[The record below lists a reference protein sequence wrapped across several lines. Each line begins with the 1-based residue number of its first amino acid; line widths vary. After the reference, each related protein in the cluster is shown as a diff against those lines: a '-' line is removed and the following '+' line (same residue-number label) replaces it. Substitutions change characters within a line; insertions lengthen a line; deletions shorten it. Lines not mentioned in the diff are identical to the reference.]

1 VVGAL
6 VGLVLIAAVL
16 AAPGAAVGG
25 KHVEVVVVRPGAQAD
40 YARSAERIHE
50 ALARAAVSPIQIH
63 TEFLEESRFPGER
76 YGRLLHAF
84 LRDKYAGRPV
94 RLVFA
99 VGPAVLD
106 FLLQHRGTL
115 FSGVPI
121 LFSGVGR
128 GDLELPAL
136 PAGVTGI
143 WRPVTAAHTVDVAR
157 SLQPETK
164 ELVVIAGTTHSEQA
178 MLKDVR
184 AALAP
189 YEGHL
194 RMRYLAGHS
203 LPEILDEVA
212 ALPAGA
218 VVLYQS
224 LQRDGEGATFLSRE
238 ALERVA
244 AASNVPVYGLF
255 ARYVGHGTIGGR
267 VVDLVDLGAQ
277 AGELGREILDA
288 GRAAAL
294 PPPREGR
301 SAYLFDWHELRRWGL
316 DERRLPAA
324 STVRFRGQTFW
335 QRYGT
340 IIGLTGVS
348 LLECGL
354 IVVLLQQWRRRRWA
368 ERSLTER
375 LRFEEVLSGLYAR
388 FALLEAG
395 DLEAESERSL
405 AAVGE
410 LLGVDRAKLVAPSE
424 KTGFLRIRGWARPG
438 VEPGPAVVSLLRF
451 PWTAARL
458 RRGEVVKFSRLEE
471 LPPAAAVDRTTYA
484 SIGARSH
491 ISVPLLAGDL
501 VLGSIAFTTVLAERS
516 WPDELDQ
523 RLQLLAGVLANVLA
537 RRRADGA
544 LRESRALSDAI
555 VQSLPGTVVVVN
567 RSGVIIATNH
577 WQRGAAVGA
586 GHDAELAIGA
596 SYLEVWRRLRAAG
609 DRAAA
614 EIVRGIQS
622 VLDGTSL
629 EVSLEHR
636 VPAADGQD
644 DAWFEIRV
652 HPLRTAS
659 GGAVISR
666 IDISERRRAA
676 AETRRVREEL
686 ARVGRL
692 ATVGELTAALAH
704 EVKQPLTGILT
715 NAQAARRLL
724 AADRPDLAEIRSI
737 LDDIVE
743 DDQRAAGVIQRLRGM
758 LKRREPELT
767 TIDVNRLIEDVVRF
781 LRTDAVIRNAFIR
794 TELEP
799 DLPTIRGDLVQLQQV
814 LVNLAL
820 NGLDAMREVPA
831 PQRRLVM
838 TTRRAGDGVCVGVRD
853 SGTGL
858 TPECQE
864 RIFEPFFSSKPEGM
878 GLGLPI
884 ARSIVDAQGGRLW
897 AVNNADC
904 GATFFFTLTAMGRG
918 RAAAG
923 PVREP
928 APGRG
933 RLWSGAA

>member
-1 VVGAL
+1 MGRGSRSLSVVRAL

-16 AAPGAAVGG
+16 KAPQVC
-25 KHVEVVVVRPGAQAD
+25 
-40 YARSAERIHE
+40 
-50 ALARAAVSPIQIH
+50 

-76 YGRLLHAF
+76 YGRL
-84 LRDKYAGRPV
+84 
-94 RLVFA
+94 
-99 VGPAVLD
+99 
-106 FLLQHRGTL
+106 QHRATL
-115 FSGVPI
+115 VPGVPI
-121 LFSGVGR
+121 VFSELGR
-128 GDLELPAL
+128 GDLELSAL
-136 PAGVTGI
+136 PARVSGI
-143 WRPVTAAHTVDVAR
+143 WRPVAAEAVDVIR
-157 SLQPETK
+157 SLPPETE
-164 ELVVIAGTTHSEQA
+164 ELVVIA
-178 MLKDVR
+178 
-184 AALAP
+184 
-189 YEGHL
+189 
-194 RMRYLAGHS
+194 
-203 LPEILDEVA
+203 
-212 ALPAGA
+212 
-218 VVLYQS
+218 
-224 LQRDGEGATFLSRE
+224 
-238 ALERVA
+238 
-244 AASNVPVYGLF
+244 
-255 ARYVGHGTIGGR
+255 GHGTIGGR

-288 GRAAAL
+288 ARAAAP

-301 SAYLFDWHELRRWGL
+301 SAALFDWRELRRWGL
-316 DERRLPAA
+316 DERRLPPT
-324 STVRFRGQTFW
+324 STVFPGQSFW

-348 LLECGL
+348 LLESAL
-354 IVVLLQQWRRRRWA
+354 IVVLLLQWRRRRWA

-410 LLGVDRAKLVAPSE
+410 FLGVDRAKLVAPSE

-438 VEPGPAVVSLLRF
+438 VDPGPAVVSLLRF
-451 PWTAARL
+451 PWTGARL

-471 LPPAAAVDRTTYA
+471 LPPDAAVDRTTYA

-567 RSGVIIATNH
+567 RSGTIIATNH
-577 WQRGAAVGA
+577 WSRGAAVGA

-596 SYLEVWRRLRAAG
+596 SYLEVWRRLQAAG

-629 EVSLEHR
+629 EVSLDHR

-644 DAWFEIRV
+644 GAWFEIRV

-724 AADRPDLAEIRSI
+724 VADRPDLAEIRSI
-737 LDDIVE
+737 LDDIVA

-799 DLPTIRGDLVQLQQV
+799 DLPTIRGDVVQLQQV
-814 LVNLAL
+814 LVNLVL

-831 PQRRLVM
+831 AQRRLVI

-858 TPECQE
+858 TAEYRE

-884 ARSIVDAQGGRLW
+884 ARSIVDAHGGRLW

-904 GATFFFTLTAMGRG
+904 GATFFFTLAATGRG
-918 RAAAG
+918 RAAAE
-923 PVREP
+923 PVRGP